1 MHAYLSKYQYKNAA
15 TAHLWG
21 ELEKA
26 SGLPIAIVMGTWT
39 RVKGFPMIT
48 VSTVSRS
55 ENAITLH
62 LSQKN
67 YSKVDMANA
76 PSGNWQIPI
85 VYETPSGVNQF
96 LMDKPEMTVTLTG
109 VKSTDWIKFN
119 KDFNGFFYV
128 QYDEGLMSSIMK
140 NVSSFSDLDKIN
152 IVADI
157 EACCSSGLK
166 SRRKKSE
173 NNP

>member
-1 MHAYLSKYQYKNAA
+1 MHAYLTKYQYKNAS
-15 TAHLWG
+15 TSNLWE

-26 SGLPIAIVMGTWT
+26 SGLPIANVMGTWT

-55 ENAITLH
+55 DNSVTLK
-62 LSQKN
+62 LSQKK
-67 YSKVDMANA
+67 YSKVDMTNA
-76 PSGNWQIPI
+76 SIGNCQIPI

-96 LMDKPEMTVTLTG
+96 LMNEPEMTVTLTD
-109 VKSTDWIKFN
+109 VKPTDWIKFN

-128 QYDEGLMSSIMK
+128 HYDEDLMSNIMK
-140 NVSSFSDLDKIN
+140 KVASFSDLDKIN
-152 IVADI
+152 IITDI

-166 SRRKKSE
+166 SRRKKS
-173 NNP
+173 